1 MDIRPILITL
11 LRHKTASLLIV
22 LEIALSCA
30 IICNAVFIISNR
42 IAELQIDS
50 GVADDELVYLATSS
64 LLPDVNMDALRKQ
77 DVQALSSIP
86 GVKAA
91 SSVNQIPFG
100 DNVWGS
106 DVRLDANQIRPT
118 THASLYMDDGQLL
131 QTYGLQVTEGR
142 AFNADE
148 YLDNSAFNPN
158 RIGPSVPAIML
169 GRSLAQSLFPGQSAI
184 GKLVY
189 VWGENQPPSPVVGVV
204 GDVMTP
210 GTPGSFGDRYH
221 TMIFPIRVSNG
232 AYALRTTPDQRDA
245 VLAAAVAA
253 LHATD
258 PNRIIEQKD
267 TLSQMRANFHRRD
280 RAVIWL
286 LLAVCIALLAVTAFG
301 IIGLASFWVQQRTKQ
316 IGIRRALGA
325 TQRHI
330 LRYFQVEN
338 FILSSA
344 GIVLGLL
351 LAYSLNMLLM
361 SRYEL
366 PRLPLAYLPA
376 AAVLLWILGQIAVFG
391 PARRAAAI
399 PPAVATRSA

>member
-1 MDIRPILITL
+1 M
-11 LRHKTASLLIV
+11 

-42 IAELQIDS
+42 IAELQINS

-77 DVQALSSIP
+77 DIQALSSIP

-100 DNVWGS
+100 GNVWGS
-106 DVRLDANQIRPT
+106 DVRLDTEQVRPT

-148 YLDNSAFNPN
+148 YLDNSAFDPN
-158 RIGPSVPAIML
+158 RIGPSVPAIIL
-169 GRSLAQSLFPGQSAI
+169 SGSLAQSLFPGQSAI

-189 VWGENQPPSPVVGVV
+189 VWGENQPPSPVVGIVS
-204 GDVMTP
+204 DLMTP
-210 GTPGSFGDRYH
+210 GTPGSFGNRYH

-232 AYALRTTPDQRDA
+232 AYALRTTPDQRDT

-253 LHATD
+253 LQASD

-267 TLSQMRANFHRRD
+267 TLAQMRTDFHRRD
-280 RAVIWL
+280 RAVVWL

-325 TQRHI
+325 TQQHI

-338 FILSSA
+338 FILSSV

-376 AAVLLWILGQIAVFG
+376 AAVLLWVLGQIAVFG

>member
-1 MDIRPILITL
+1 M
-11 LRHKTASLLIV
+11 

-77 DVQALSSIP
+77 DIQALSSIP

-148 YLDNSAFNPN
+148 YLDNSAFDPN

-169 GRSLAQSLFPGQSAI
+169 SRSLAQSLFPGQSAI

-189 VWGENQPPSPVVGVV
+189 VWGEKQPPSPVVGVV
-204 GDVMTP
+204 SDVMTP
-210 GTPGSFGDRYH
+210 GTPGAFGDRYH

-267 TLSQMRANFHRRD
+267 TLSQMRADFHRRD